1 MRVFEA
7 VDSDPMLVQTIDAQ
21 SPVSRLLQLKV
32 GAQVGVLSP
41 SGYHVL
47 LLFFFCCF
55 FKMSN
60 VARTFLFVQVMLTKN
75 LDVQRGLVN
84 GARGVVVDF
93 QPGNQGTADCKTVA
107 GTSKT
112 HCILLILLSLSQ
124 VCWFYENAI
133 IKKQYCY

>member
-1 MRVFEA
+1 
-7 VDSDPMLVQTIDAQ
+7 
-21 SPVSRLLQLKV
+21 
-32 GAQVGVLSP
+32 
-41 SGYHVL
+41 
-47 LLFFFCCF
+47 
-55 FKMSN
+55 
-60 VARTFLFVQVMLTKN
+60 MLTKN

-124 VCWFYENAI
+124 VWCFHENTI
-133 IKKQYCY
+133 VKKTILLLANKWLNLTKNVYCYSKEMSYSVV